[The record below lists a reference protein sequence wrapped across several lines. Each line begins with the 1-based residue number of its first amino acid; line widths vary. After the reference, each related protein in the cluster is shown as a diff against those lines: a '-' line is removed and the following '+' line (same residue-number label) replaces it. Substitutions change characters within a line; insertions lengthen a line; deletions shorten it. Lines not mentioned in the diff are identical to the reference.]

1 MSEPQSASEQPD
13 DPYVVSFELILA
25 AGTAKSKAMEAVE
38 LAREGRLNA
47 ARQALARADD
57 DFRQAHDIQFA
68 LLQREAGREHVDVD
82 IVLVHANDHLTMA
95 LMAKENA
102 EILIELYSRIHAL
115 EARLPSTTVSS
126 PPPTTP
132 ADQTTATDTNT
143 NTPHKYEGELK

>member
-1 MSEPQSASEQPD
+1 MSEPQSAREPAD
-13 DPYVVSFELILA
+13 DPYAVSFELILA

-38 LAREGRLNA
+38 LAREGQLDA

-68 LLQREAGREHVDVD
+68 LLQKEAGQDHVDVD

-102 EILIELYSRIHAL
+102 EMLIELYSRIHKL
-115 EARLPSTTVSS
+115 EARFRPSDGPAASPTAPADPTTV
-126 PPPTTP
+126 
-132 ADQTTATDTNT
+132 TNT
-143 NTPHKYEGELK
+143 NTKEN

>member
-1 MSEPQSASEQPD
+1 MSEPQPATGQPD
-13 DPYVVSFELILA
+13 DPYAVSFELILA

-38 LAREGRLNA
+38 LAREGHLDA

-68 LLQREAGREHVDVD
+68 LLQREAGQDHVDVD

-102 EILIELYSRIHAL
+102 EMLIELYSRIHEL
-115 EARLPSTTVSS
+115 EARVSPSAA
-126 PPPTTP
+126 P
-132 ADQTTATDTNT
+132 AATSTAPVDQTSTTDTNT
-143 NTPHKYEGELK
+143 NTKEN

>member
-1 MSEPQSASEQPD
+1 MSEPQSVSEQPD
-13 DPYVVSFELILA
+13 DPYAVSFELILA

-38 LAREGRLNA
+38 LAREGQLDA
-47 ARQALARADD
+47 ARQALTRADD

-68 LLQREAGREHVDVD
+68 LLQREAGQDHVDVD

-102 EILIELYSRIHAL
+102 EMLIELYSRIHRL
-115 EARLPSTTVSS
+115 EARLPPSAPSTSS
-126 PPPTTP
+126 TAS

-143 NTPHKYEGELK
+143 NTKEN